1 MSANTETA
9 GAAPDSPP
17 RATRISATNAMPT
30 TAVVTSTYKIAH
42 SGMMLMSTAAIAGAA
57 IILIDWIVPLIEF
70 TRSSFSSGVI

>member
-1 MSANTETA
+1 
-9 GAAPDSPP
+9 
-17 RATRISATNAMPT
+17 MPT

-57 IILIDWIVPLIEF
+57 IILTDWIVPLIEF